1 MRVTAISRATG
12 RRQERAMDDPSSS
25 GKAPAPFVL
34 RQPIRFTH
42 TDPAGIVFFPRFFEM
57 IQAAV
62 EEWFT
67 QGLGINFA
75 QFVRDGFGTPTAH
88 AECDFLKP
96 CFLGD
101 FLDIAV
107 TLERIG
113 RTSIELS
120 FVGAVDGEVRLR
132 ARSVLVLFSLAR
144 RTTLPIEGDL
154 RARLER
160 YRERGKADG

>member
-1 MRVTAISRATG
+1 MN
-12 RRQERAMDDPSSS
+12 
-25 GKAPAPFVL
+25 PALAQAGGPRPFSL
-34 RQPIRFTH
+34 RLPIRFTH

-67 QGLGINFA
+67 HGLGITFA
-75 QFVRDGFGTPTAH
+75 KFVKDGFGTPTAH
-88 AECDFLKP
+88 TECDFLRP

-113 RTSIELS
+113 RTSFELS
-120 FVGAVDGEVRLR
+120 FEGTVDGEVRLR
-132 ARSVLVLFSLAR
+132 ARSVLVLFSLIR

-160 YRERGKADG
+160 YRDLGMGGAVENPRG

>member
-1 MRVTAISRATG
+1 MT
-12 RRQERAMDDPSSS
+12 S
-25 GKAPAPFVL
+25 GSANASDGPPPFTL
-34 RQPIRFTH
+34 RLPIRFTH

-75 QFVRDGFGTPTAH
+75 KFVRDGFGTPTAH
-88 AECDFLKP
+88 TECDFLKP

-107 TLERIG
+107 TLERVG
-113 RTSIELS
+113 RTSLELS
-120 FVGAVDGEVRLR
+120 FVGTVDGEERLR
-132 ARSVLVLFSLAR
+132 ARSVLVLFSLIR
-144 RTTLPIEGDL
+144 RATVPIDGDL

-160 YRERGKADG
+160 YRERGMDGAGDVAKG

>member
-1 MRVTAISRATG
+1 M
-12 RRQERAMDDPSSS
+12 
-25 GKAPAPFVL
+25 APKPFTVRL
-34 RQPIRFTH
+34 PIRFTH

-62 EEWFT
+62 EDWFT
-67 QGLGINFA
+67 HGLGVEFA
-75 QFVRDGFGTPTAH
+75 KFVEDGFGMPTAH
-88 AECDFLKP
+88 TECDFLKP

-113 RTSIELS
+113 RTSVTLA
-120 FVGAVDGEVRLR
+120 FAGTVAGEERLR
-132 ARSVLVLFSLAR
+132 ARSVLVLFSLPKR
-144 RTTLPIEGDL
+144 KPLPIEGDL

-160 YRERGKADG
+160 YRDEGVNAAPTASAG

>member
-1 MRVTAISRATG
+1 MTAG
-12 RRQERAMDDPSSS
+12 
-25 GKAPAPFVL
+25 PAPSESGLVPFTL

-57 IQAAV
+57 IQATV
-62 EEWFT
+62 EDWFT
-67 QGLGINFA
+67 FGLGVNFA
-75 QFVRDGFGTPTAH
+75 KFVEDGYGTPTAH
-88 AECDFLKP
+88 TECDFLKP

-113 RTSIELS
+113 RTSIELA
-120 FVGAVDGEVRLR
+120 FVGSVDGEVRLR

-144 RTTLPIEGDL
+144 RKTVAIEGDL

-160 YRERGKADG
+160 YRDHGMADGTASGRG

>member
-1 MRVTAISRATG
+1 MS
-12 RRQERAMDDPSSS
+12 P
-25 GKAPAPFVL
+25 KPFTVRL
-34 RQPIRFTH
+34 PIRFTH

-62 EEWFT
+62 EDWFT
-67 QGLGINFA
+67 HGLGVNFA
-75 QFVRDGFGTPTAH
+75 KFVEDGFGMPTAH
-88 AECDFLKP
+88 TE

-113 RTSIELS
+113 RTSVTLA
-120 FVGAVDGEVRLR
+120 FTGTVGGEERLR
-132 ARSVLVLFSLAR
+132 ARSVLVLFSLPKRKPLA
-144 RTTLPIEGDL
+144 IEGDL

-160 YRERGKADG
+160 YRDEGVSDAPTASAG